1 MGLLGRILGR
11 PERRAWLGDALIRD
25 HDPDAALTLRTPQA
39 ETLAV
44 AASCLT
50 LYERAFES
58 AAVEGPLAFGA
69 QMRGMIARRL
79 IQTGNAVAFLDR
91 VGGVSVHPA
100 ALYEVEGDTP
110 DPAEWRYR
118 VSRNG
123 PTGEE
128 RTVLRPASG
137 VLHWRVNADWLTPWQ
152 GRGAGE
158 LAASSIRLMVEQ
170 DRGLT
175 EEAMRRLSSVAI
187 ILAMPPNPNNM
198 TSFVRALSNPR
209 KAAIMFADG
218 AVPPTQATLMR
229 TPPVADQHWAAVR
242 NRVQEEVCAA
252 YGVPPELVFS
262 APGGSRR
269 ESYRQWVNA
278 SVLPVA
284 RVIEEEIEV
293 KTGERV
299 RFMFDDLGSADLRVK
314 ANALATLIEKAGMA
328 ENEAKQRTGFNR
340 R

>member
-91 VGGVSVHPA
+91 VGGISVHPA

-175 EEAMRRLSSVAI
+175 EEAI
-187 ILAMPPNPNNM
+187 P
-198 TSFVRALSNPR
+198 
-209 KAAIMFADG
+209 
-218 AVPPTQATLMR
+218 
-229 TPPVADQHWAAVR
+229 AAVER
-242 NRVQEEVCAA
+242 CHHPGDAAESEQHDQFRTGALESEEGRHHVRRRRGTADPSHLDADAA
-252 YGVPPELVFS
+252 
-262 APGGSRR
+262 GSRP
-269 ESYRQWVNA
+269 A
-278 SVLPVA
+278 
-284 RVIEEEIEV
+284 
-293 KTGERV
+293 
-299 RFMFDDLGSADLRVK
+299 LG
-314 ANALATLIEKAGMA
+314 
-328 ENEAKQRTGFNR
+328 R
-340 R
+340 RP